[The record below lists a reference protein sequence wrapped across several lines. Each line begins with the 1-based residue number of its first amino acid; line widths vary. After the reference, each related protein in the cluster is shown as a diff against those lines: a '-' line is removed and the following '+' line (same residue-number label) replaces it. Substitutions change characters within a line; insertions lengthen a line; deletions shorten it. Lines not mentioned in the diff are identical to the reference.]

1 VQGILRGVATVKG
14 VSIEAL
20 NAAAVSKPASYLKDV
35 LSYVVER
42 TATHVVFDDADYYML
57 RDKYSG
63 DVDPSLRGV
72 GTELHRLLGYFG
84 VHMKP
89 GCSCRG
95 RMVQM
100 NKWGVQGC
108 EENIET
114 IVEWLK
120 EEAARRNLPYITA
133 AGRMLVRRAIHNAR
147 KEAQRAEETT

>member
-1 VQGILRGVATVKG
+1 VKAI
-14 VSIEAL
+14 SIEAL
-20 NAAAVSKPASYLKDV
+20 HEAAKSRPDGYLDDV
-35 LSYVVER
+35 MAYATKQDE
-42 TATHVVFDDADYYML
+42 THVFLATEDFYLL

-63 DVDPSLRGV
+63 TSDFPMSGPGAHLHKIL
-72 GTELHRLLGYFG
+72 GTFG
-84 VHMKP
+84 IKFSE

-95 RMVQM
+95 RMIQM

-120 EEAARRNLPYITA
+120 EEAARRKLPYITA

-147 KEAQRAEETT
+147 KEAQRAEATT